1 MEKKK
6 ILENKEYAFLKDLN
20 VSDLVVS
27 GSRAYGIENEN
38 SDWDIRGAIFNSKE
52 EILLG
57 KDFGTYTDK
66 QTDTVLYS
74 HKKFLGMV
82 RENNFKTLE
91 ILGVRKEDIFK
102 ESWVVKDL
110 KKNLDRVLTKQVIS
124 SVIGFT
130 GAQMRIID
138 NKMDAIGDSEHKEYL
153 TKTLAKASESFYR
166 QFPEYS
172 GMTFTIENDKIYVD
186 SKIHMP
192 LKDMLSISS
201 LIDNMVKNDKKSLKS
216 SVLPPL
222 KRMAKA
228 QSQVVYGYLFLLNI
242 LKGNGVNTYRPKE
255 ERELLKSIRAQNFIS
270 ENKPTKEYY
279 ELIKE
284 KEEEVNALRD
294 KVKLREEV
302 DENYFNDLLLRVN
315 EEIISLDK

>member
-38 SDWDIRGAIFNSKE
+38 SDWDIRGVIFNSKE

-57 KDFGTYTDK
+57 KDFGTYTNK
-66 QTDTVLYS
+66 HTDTVLYS

-91 ILGVRKEDIFK
+91 ILGVRPEDIFK

-130 GAQMRIID
+130 GAQLRIID
-138 NKMDAIGDSEHKEYL
+138 SKMDAIGDSEHKEYL
-153 TKTLAKASESFYR
+153 AKTLKRASESFYH

-172 GMTFTIENDKIYVD
+172 GMDFTVENDKIYVD
-186 SKIHMP
+186 GNFHMP
-192 LKDMLSISS
+192 LKDMLSIAS
-201 LIDNMVKNDKKSLKS
+201 LLDNMVKNDKKSLKS
-216 SVLPPL
+216 SILPPL

-228 QSQVVYGYLFLLNI
+228 QSQIVYGYLFLLDI

-279 ELIKE
+279 DLVKE
-284 KEEEVNALRD
+284 KEEEVDALKD

-302 DENYFNDLLLRVN
+302 DEKYFNDLLLRVN
-315 EEIISLDK
+315 EEIIALDK

>member
-153 TKTLAKASESFYR
+153 AKTLAKASESFYR

-192 LKDMLSISS
+192 LKDMLSIAS

-228 QSQVVYGYLFLLNI
+228 QSQVVYGYLFLLDI

>member
-1 MEKKK
+1 MKK
-6 ILENKEYAFLKDLN
+6 ILESKEYDFLKDLN

-27 GSRAYGIENEN
+27 GSRAYGIENED
-38 SDWDIRGAIFNSKE
+38 SDWDIRGVILNSKE

-57 KDFGTYTDK
+57 RDFGTYTDK
-66 QTDTVLYS
+66 NTDTVLYS

-82 RENNFKTLE
+82 RDNNFKTLE
-91 ILGVRKEDIFK
+91 ILGVREEDIFK
-102 ESWVVKDL
+102 ESFLVKDL

-124 SVIGFT
+124 SILGFT
-130 GAQMRIID
+130 NAQMRIID
-138 NKMDAIGDSEHKEYL
+138 NKMDAMSDNEHKEYL
-153 TKTLAKASESFYR
+153 SKTLKRASESFYH

-172 GMTFTIENDKIYVD
+172 GMNFTVENDKIYVD
-186 SKIHMP
+186 SNLHMP
-192 LKDMLSISS
+192 LKDMLSIAS
-201 LIDNMVKNDKKSLKS
+201 LLDNMVKNDKKSLKS

-228 QSQVVYGYLFLLNI
+228 QSQVLYGYLFLLDI
-242 LKGNGVNTYRPKE
+242 LRENGLNTYRPKE

-279 ELIKE
+279 ELIREKE
-284 KEEEVNALRD
+284 KEVNALRD

-302 DENYFNDLLLRVN
+302 DEKYFTDLMIRIN
-315 EEIISLDK
+315 EEILSIDK